1 MTAAPDGSTPTGV
14 TTAPG
19 ATAALLELLRDGELE
34 PVGRLIGSSNSALY
48 CTVTLRR
55 ADPGPDVVAACVY
68 KPVRGERPLMDF
80 PDGTLA
86 GREVAAFVLSQATG
100 WGLVPPT
107 VMREGPFGKGAVQLW
122 IDADETVDR
131 VALVTGPD
139 ARLRRFA
146 VFDAV
151 ANNADRKVGHLLP
164 LPDGHIFGVDHGI
177 CFHEEPKLR
186 TVLWGWRGRALAT
199 DELAVLER
207 LRDDLGGPL
216 AGALGGPGR
225 GDLGG
230 PLSEALAELL
240 SPAEVAATA
249 ARVDALLRSRRFP
262 YPDPERPALPWPPY

>member
-1 MTAAPDGSTPTGV
+1 VTTAPDGSTPDGATPAG
-14 TTAPG
+14 TTAPES
-19 ATAALLELLRDGELE
+19 AASVLELLSDGELE

-48 CTVTLRR
+48 CTVTRR
-55 ADPGPDVVAACVY
+55 CPDPEPDLVAACVY

-100 WGLVPPT
+100 WGIVPPT
-107 VMREGPFGKGAVQLW
+107 VMREGPFGQGAVQLW

-164 LPDGHIFGVDHGI
+164 MPNGHIYGVDHGI

-186 TVLWGWRGRALAT
+186 TVLWGWRGRALAA
-199 DELAVLER
+199 DELDVLKR
-207 LRDDLGGPL
+207 LRDGLGDTL
-216 AGALGGPGR
+216 A
-225 GDLGG
+225 D
-230 PLSEALAELL
+230 ALAELL
-240 SPAEVAATA
+240 APAEVAATA

-262 YPDPERPALPWPPY
+262 YPHPDWPALPWPPY

>member
-1 MTAAPDGSTPTGV
+1 M

-19 ATAALLELLRDGELE
+19 ATAAVLELLRDGELE

-55 ADPGPDVVAACVY
+55 PDPEPDLVAACVY
-68 KPVRGERPLMDF
+68 KPVRGERPLVDF

-86 GREVAAFVLSQATG
+86 GREVAAFVLSRATG

-107 VMREGPFGKGAVQLW
+107 VMRAGPFGQGAVQLW

-131 VALVTGPD
+131 VALVTEPD

-186 TVLWGWRGRALAT
+186 TVLWGWRGQALAA
-199 DELAVLER
+199 DELDVLER
-207 LRDDLGGPL
+207 LRDDLGGKLRHDPAGPL
-216 AGALGGPGR
+216 A
-225 GDLGG
+225 
-230 PLSEALAELL
+230 EALAELL
-240 SPAEVAATA
+240 TPAEVAATA

-262 YPDPERPALPWPPY
+262 YPHPDRPALPWPPY